1 MLYEELYSASSIRT
15 PIFSTALILSYRSPA
30 TKDVPTGGR
39 RNSIVAR
46 NDFSEIALT
55 REPNSPAFVI
65 RM

>member
-15 PIFSTALILSYRSPA
+15 PIFSTALLSYRSPA